1 MWYSQQVD
9 EGNAPGYPL
18 GYGRYGSSIEPVQ
31 VVGNADEGGG
41 DDGGDDSG
49 SDVGPSGTADED
61 GKGVPL
67 YGRESKIVLGTK

>member
-18 GYGRYGSSIEPVQ
+18 GYGRYGYSIEPVQ

-41 DDGGDDSG
+41 DDSS
-49 SDVGPSGTADED
+49 SDVGPSGTVDED